1 MLSHTSSHFYLMNNN
16 VQHVKKKTLKIYTLL
31 FQLGPGAILV
41 SGIYMIVLNAKHQ
54 C

>member
-16 VQHVKKKTLKIYTLL
+16 VQHVKKNFKIYTLL

-41 SGIYMIVLNAKHQ
+41 SGIYMIVLNAKQ